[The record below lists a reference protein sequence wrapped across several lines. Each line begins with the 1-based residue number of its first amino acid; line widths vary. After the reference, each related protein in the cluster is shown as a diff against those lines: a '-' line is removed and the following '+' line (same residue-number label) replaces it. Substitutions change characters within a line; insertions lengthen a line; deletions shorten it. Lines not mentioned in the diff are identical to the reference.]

1 MAVRSPL
8 KYNGSQLQEMTTAEV
23 LEYTKLA
30 IYYYSLNP
38 TVTLAVSSSSGNLTS
53 IDDTRLQAGA
63 VSTSSSAF
71 PDEATTA
78 EPSEVTIAYQRITQ
92 TASAITPTSDT
103 GTTFPV
109 YYTSA
114 GAIQAM
120 NVTDIL
126 DTFAHPAITLMTTTS
141 TTSDQAGTYH
151 VSTGTSVSGSTLVS
165 STPIFTDTRADT
177 SAYSAAGIPETLD
190 QPTTITNYYL
200 HQIDGANSTP
210 SVAPL
215 LINGDANLQQST
227 SATLGALLG
236 EYVRSEAVSS
246 TGGYTIRYNIDGSG
260 NARGSSIVN
269 TILSGGSGNRQT
281 LQVGDEYRAQEFP
294 DGTASTANTYV
305 FKILKA

>member
-1 MAVRSPL
+1 
-8 KYNGSQLQEMTTAEV
+8 
-23 LEYTKLA
+23 
-30 IYYYSLNP
+30 
-38 TVTLAVSSSSGNLTS
+38 VTLAVSSSSGNLTS
-53 IDDTRLQAGA
+53 INDTRLQAGA
-63 VSTSSSAF
+63 VSTSSTAF

-78 EPSEVTIAYQRITQ
+78 EPSTVTIAYQRITQ

-177 SAYSAAGIPETLD
+177 SAYTAAGIPETLD

>member
-53 IDDTRLQAGA
+53 INDTRLQAGA
-63 VSTSSSAF
+63 VSTSSTAF

-78 EPSEVTIAYQRITQ
+78 EPSTVTIAYQRITQ

-177 SAYSAAGIPETLD
+177 SAYAAGSIPETQD
-190 QPTTITNYYL
+190 QPFTVENYYL
-200 HQIDGANSTP
+200 FKTDQTAAISITQPVQITSSNDLQTYPLANLDAMFLAELRHHTVNTSGSRITY
-210 SVAPL
+210 S
-215 LINGDANLQQST
+215 INGTGSNRGTGMVDTRLDGGGNYQQRFVNAN
-227 SATLGALLG
+227 
-236 EYVRSEAVSS
+236 
-246 TGGYTIRYNIDGSG
+246 D
-260 NARGSSIVN
+260 
-269 TILSGGSGNRQT
+269 
-281 LQVGDEYRAQEFP
+281 YRTQEFP
-294 DGTASTANTYV
+294 NGTPQTINTY
-305 FKILKA
+305 FLGITIT

>member
-30 IYYYSLNP
+30 IYYYRLNP

-78 EPSEVTIAYQRITQ
+78 EPSVVTVSYQRITQ

-227 SATLGALLG
+227 SAT
-236 EYVRSEAVSS
+236 
-246 TGGYTIRYNIDGSG
+246 
-260 NARGSSIVN
+260 
-269 TILSGGSGNRQT
+269 
-281 LQVGDEYRAQEFP
+281 
-294 DGTASTANTYV
+294 
-305 FKILKA
+305 

>member
-38 TVTLAVSSSSGNLTS
+38 TVTLAGSSSSGNLTS

-78 EPSEVTIAYQRITQ
+78 EPSVVTVSYQRITQ